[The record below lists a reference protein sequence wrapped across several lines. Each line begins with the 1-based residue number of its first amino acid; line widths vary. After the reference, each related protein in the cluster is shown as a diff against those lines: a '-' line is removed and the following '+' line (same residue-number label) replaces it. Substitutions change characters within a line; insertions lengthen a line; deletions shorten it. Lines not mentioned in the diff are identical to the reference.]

1 MQSPVEVITKILHEG
16 LMNSKQLS
24 LMIEVL
30 DCLDPI
36 CRVCELDD
44 IKAAS
49 GNEMTLVMCLL
60 NDAVKN
66 GLSDLQKSNFVNFVS
81 IVYFYWGHLS
91 QLMSIFC
98 CGLWHF
104 GVMTLVG
111 SN

>member
-30 DCLDPI
+30 ECLDPI

-49 GNEMTLVMCLL
+49 GSEMTLVMHLL
-60 NDAVKN
+60 NDSAKN
-66 GLSDLQKSNFVNFVS
+66 GLSDLQKSNFVKLVS
-81 IVYFYWGHLS
+81 IMYFYWGCLS
-91 QLMSIFC
+91 RLMSIF
-98 CGLWHF
+98 
-104 GVMTLVG
+104 
-111 SN
+111 

>member
-30 DCLDPI
+30 ECLNPI
-36 CRVCELDD
+36 CRVCEVDD

-49 GNEMTLVMCLL
+49 GNEMTLVMFLL

-66 GLSDLQKSNFVNFVS
+66 GLSDLQKSNFVNLVS
-81 IVYFYWGHLS
+81 VMYFYWGRLS
-91 QLMSIFC
+91 WLMSMF
-98 CGLWHF
+98 
-104 GVMTLVG
+104 
-111 SN
+111 

>member
-30 DCLDPI
+30 ECLNPI

-44 IKAAS
+44 MKAAS
-49 GNEMTLVMCLL
+49 GNEMTLVIFLL

-66 GLSDLQKSNFVNFVS
+66 GLYDLQKSNFVNLVS
-81 IVYFYWGHLS
+81 IMYFYWGCLS
-91 QLMSIFC
+91 RLINMFC
-98 CGLWHF
+98 CGLWYF
-104 GVMTLVG
+104 GLMTLVG

>member
-30 DCLDPI
+30 ECLDPI
-36 CRVCELDD
+36 CRVCEPND

-60 NDAVKN
+60 NDAVKKD
-66 GLSDLQKSNFVNFVS
+66 LSDLQKTNFVNLVS
-81 IVYFYWGHLS
+81 IMYFYWGSLS
-91 QLMSIFC
+91 QLMSIF
-98 CGLWHF
+98 
-104 GVMTLVG
+104 
-111 SN
+111 